1 MLFLTLPSET
11 ISKLPIKKLWK
22 KIRVSLGAFGCASD
36 KRAIITVQGK
46 EFSEAHNVRVDAA
59 ARIKAPCA
67 APSKLR
73 NTLPP
78 LASNDLIAFLI
89 VNANLDWRPI
99 PLP

>member
-1 MLFLTLPSET
+1 LLFLTLPSET

-22 KIRVSLGAFGCASD
+22 KIRVSLGAFGCPSD